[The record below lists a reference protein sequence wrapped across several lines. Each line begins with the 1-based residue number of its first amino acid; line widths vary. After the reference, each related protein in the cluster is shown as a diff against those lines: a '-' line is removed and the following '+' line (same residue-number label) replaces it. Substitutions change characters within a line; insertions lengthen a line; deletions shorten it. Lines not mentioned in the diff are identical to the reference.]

1 MKHHP
6 VLLESPRDRSV
17 TKENSP
23 GFFRLFQ
30 QTILLVL
37 KEQGVLDQ
45 EQYQASLEF
54 LEKS

>member
-6 VLLESPRDRSV
+6 RLLESPQDRPV
-17 TKENSP
+17 TQEEAPAFIK
-23 GFFRLFQ
+23 LFQ

>member
-54 LEKS
+54 LEKG